1 VLKSNQVGAKVS
13 SSGNVSGQSVS
24 AGCWADSS
32 CCPGG
37 VREEETAGG
46 CAAPEQGRMWGQALG
61 KGSAQLKCQEGR
73 VMGVG
78 RKGPLPTPIPDTSLQ
93 EEVPAVELLLVTSV
107 RPCEAS
113 QNREAAS

>member
-1 VLKSNQVGAKVS
+1 MGQRLAPLGTSLASQYLQAVGPTPPVVQGVS
-13 SSGNVSGQSVS
+13 ERRKPQ
-24 AGCWADSS
+24 
-32 CCPGG
+32 
-37 VREEETAGG
+37 G